1 MLQGRSRCQHGVKHA
16 RSLLEEV
23 LVRENEEG
31 GKESHQ
37 ADTSLTPSEGERWG
51 RKELWV
57 KVVVLRKFN
66 RDLRSSWAE
75 VAYHRNSSSSKIR
88 AMVLF
93 TGSSQWEA
101 RPPCKVMDFRV
112 QQLGPRV
119 SYFSLESDSLRGWF
133 SQPAMVISVAINC
146 LIQDRWI
153 TVFPPLK
160 VVICPPLSSLCFFF
174 FFLRY
179 LRLSSKSRNSTVINS
194 TQFALLLLFSC

>member
-1 MLQGRSRCQHGVKHA
+1 MLQGRSRCQDGVNHA

-88 AMVLF
+88 AILVYARGALYWEQPVRSTASVQSDGFQSAAAGAQSQLF
-93 TGSSQWEA
+93 
-101 RPPCKVMDFRV
+101 F
-112 QQLGPRV
+112 PRV
-119 SYFSLESDSLRGWF
+119 RDLRGWF

-160 VVICPPLSSLCFFF
+160 VVICPP
-174 FFLRY
+174 
-179 LRLSSKSRNSTVINS
+179 
-194 TQFALLLLFSC
+194 